1 MPPVQFL
8 FLLLQEALH
17 LPPLGLLRIS
27 LLPALTQARV
37 DLLSSALLRLL
48 LSCWIASV
56 VLATLL
62 LHMAAK
68 GVTLDDLLRFISQ
81 DDCIQA
87 FKRPSTHH
95 IPGLLLINFFPPCPL
110 ISVPDTLLF
119 NTKPLYLVVNVEE
132 ETVIS
137 GAVIARSDEE
147 ASRPGPDQQVHGLVL
162 TEISVEPG
170 EYCIR
175 VDGFFEVAQEV
186 LQGQRVNFHCQF
198 LFTCF
203 LLL

>member
-17 LPPLGLLRIS
+17 LHPLGLLRIS
-27 LLPALTQARV
+27 LLPALAQASV

-95 IPGLLLINFFPPCPL
+95 IPGLLLINFFPTCPL

-170 EYCIR
+170 EHCIG
-175 VDGFFEVAQEV
+175 VDRFLEVAQEV

-198 LFTCF
+198 LVTC